1 MTDWRP
7 VYDAA
12 TLNDVDALHRLE
24 ADDHSLI
31 QSDPVEGCT
40 PLFSAC
46 WHGCSE
52 AVSFILHNHDGG
64 SSVNMATVHGA
75 TPAYAAALRGEA
87 AILKLLHVAGADL
100 STPDNEGATPLHAAV
115 YHRHTETVE
124 YLLSCYDVTS
134 KINVSHA
141 GNITVL
147 WVAVQRGDEQLISAL
162 KEQGASFGHMPSEK
176 TRGFTPP
183 DHRPPPTL
191 GAMALQQRR
200 TATVSSNDSQSSGG
214 GSLGGGAR
222 QVKSEAVSGKAAVFR
237 AAALGDIDELLNMAA
252 LGENMDTADNFGR
265 TPLRV
270 ACEENHPK
278 CVKFLIARGS
288 NKEAR
293 DAATGSTPLHVA
305 AGEGHTETVL
315 ALLEGGAD
323 PRAKRESDGATP
335 LWVACD
341 GGHESAV
348 ATMLE
353 WKKKAVDPD
362 VRDETEKKK
371 KPLSP
376 PSLTRPHP
384 PPHPFKARTND
395 GVRPIEV
402 ACAKNHSAV
411 ADLLLSKGVTSF
423 VDPGLW
429 MGLKMG
435 SWMIRKQLPEAS

>member
-293 DAATGSTPLHVA
+293 DAATGSTPCTFPTLTWTPP
-305 AGEGHTETVL
+305 EL
-315 ALLEGGAD
+315 SKPRD
-323 PRAKRESDGATP
+323 P
-335 LWVACD
+335 V
-341 GGHESAV
+341 
-348 ATMLE
+348 
-353 WKKKAVDPD
+353 
-362 VRDETEKKK
+362 
-371 KPLSP
+371 P
-376 PSLTRPHP
+376 PSQCMWRRVRGTRRRCS
-384 PPHPFKARTND
+384 PFSRAGRTRGRSARAT
-395 GVRPIEV
+395 GPRRSGSP
-402 ACAKNHSAV
+402 AT
-411 ADLLLSKGVTSF
+411 ADTRAQSQPCSNGR
-423 VDPGLW
+423 
-429 MGLKMG
+429 
-435 SWMIRKQLPEAS
+435 RKQSTLT